1 MSTPRIFA
9 TLRSLRISWMEV
21 PALCLGNAV
30 GFMGVGSIPLWV
42 AALLKAD
49 RLSAIQVGWL
59 ASSESFFLAGGVLAT
74 SAWGRHASPRHIA
87 VTAAAVIAI
96 ANGIAMFPWIEA
108 LIVGRLLS
116 GFAMG
121 ALLSP
126 MTRIAVRR
134 PDAQRVLSLMQ
145 GAMVLL
151 ISGVYVISPT
161 LIGRFGPAG
170 LFAFVALVAVVV
182 AFTSLFGLPHITEI
196 PAEAKQIAR
205 SPILAPL
212 LGCLGLAV
220 VFTGQTI
227 IWTYIMVIGDA
238 LGFDG
243 RTLGVLLAVAPWLA
257 MLGPIAAHALGERA
271 GLLWP
276 LLFGLVLLAIDCLL
290 VVDMH
295 SPVLFC
301 LSAATLHL
309 SQLFCVP
316 YAIAFLGR
324 LDLSGR
330 FAAAAPAFM
339 MTGGAL
345 APMLGSNVVGMGR
358 FHLLSVI
365 AALCVSAGFALF
377 LIAAWLRGMK
387 GSLRQ
392 VQDIV

>member
-9 TLRSLRISWMEV
+9 TLRLLRISWMEV

-30 GFMGVGSIPLWV
+30 GFMGAGSIPLWV

-59 ASSESFFLAGGVLAT
+59 ASGESFCLAGGVLAT
-74 SAWGRHASPRHIA
+74 SAWGRRASPRHIA

-96 ANGIAMFPWIEA
+96 ANAIAMFPWVEA

-121 ALLSP
+121 ALLAP
-126 MTRIAVRR
+126 VTRIAVRR
-134 PDAQRVLSLMQ
+134 SDAQRVLSLMLV
-145 GAMVLL
+145 AMVLL
-151 ISGVYVISPT
+151 IMGVYVTSST

-170 LFAFVALVAVVV
+170 LFAFMALAAVVS
-182 AFTSLFGLPHITEI
+182 AFTSLLGLPNIAEI

-205 SPILAPL
+205 GLILAPL

-220 VFTGQTI
+220 VFTGQSM
-227 IWTYIMVIGDA
+227 IWTYIMVIGNA

-243 RTLGVLLAVAPWLA
+243 RTLGVLFAVVKPLA
-257 MLGPIAAHALGERA
+257 MLGPIAAHTLGERA
-271 GLLWP
+271 GLLLP
-276 LLFGLVLLAIDCLL
+276 LLFGLVLLVIDCLL
-290 VVDMH
+290 VVNMH
-295 SPVLFC
+295 SPVLYG
-301 LSAATLHL
+301 LSAETTQL
-309 SQLFCVP
+309 SLLFCVP
-316 YAIAFLGR
+316 YAIAFVGR

-339 MTGGAL
+339 MIGGSL
-345 APMLGSNVVGMGR
+345 SPMLGSKFVGMGR
-358 FHLLSVI
+358 FHLLSLI

-387 GSLRQ
+387 VSLRK